1 MTRGFVVVAALTL
14 AAGIASAQEPT
25 PAPTPKP
32 APTAGVTRTDRLFI
46 NFIEDA
52 AVVNHQWWEAQLEYT
67 DGDPIDAI
75 ILRGVAAFQPMQSL
89 EVGGRVGFGSTDT
102 PAPLPDGTGAT
113 DLDLWGKWYFPT
125 PSGTTEFAAGAVVTV
140 PTGDDTA
147 GLGFDA
153 FAVEGFG
160 CMRYSAKRF
169 TLTGKVGLRLNEDGS
184 ILGSADA
191 DGETS
196 ATVAGGVLWPWSQ
209 KVTFVGELNYEDGR
223 FQGADSDIRFLG
235 GLNWRTGD
243 RGVLR
248 GAVTIGLSDG
258 APDLQALVGYAY
270 MF

>member
-1 MTRGFVVVAALTL
+1 MIRGLAVAVLTL
-14 AAGIASAQEPT
+14 AAGAASAQQPT
-25 PAPTPKP
+25 PAPTPTP
-32 APTAGVTRTDRLFI
+32 SSAPLSKHSDRLFI

-52 AVVNHQWWEAQLEYT
+52 AVVNHQWWEAQLEYS

-75 ILRGVAAFQPMQSL
+75 ILRGIAAFQPMQSL
-89 EVGGRVGFGSTDT
+89 EVGGRVGFGTTDT
-102 PAPLPDGTGAT
+102 PGTLPDGSGAT

-160 CMRYSAKRF
+160 CMRYTAKRF
-169 TLTGKVGLRLNEDGS
+169 TLSGKLGLRLNEDAS
-184 ILGSADA
+184 ILGSEDI

-196 ATVAGGVLWPWSQ
+196 VSVGGGVIWPWTERVS
-209 KVTFVGELNYEDGR
+209 FIGELNFEDGR
-223 FQGADSDIRFLG
+223 FEGADSDTRFLA
-235 GLNWRTGD
+235 GLNWHTGG
-243 RGVLR
+243 RGILR
-248 GAVTIGLSDG
+248 GAVALGLTDG
-258 APDLQALVGYAY
+258 APDFQALVGYAY